1 MVPKL
6 TASGK
11 NLLLRALAGE
21 TITFT
26 KIQLGNG
33 IAQDPAEATGL
44 ANPIITVELSKIV
57 VGAEYVTLTAQF
69 TNGSITSGFHI
80 TEAGFYAKDPD
91 DDTKEILYAFG
102 NEDES
107 SADYVPDK
115 GNRILEMQFDALIF
129 IGDAENVSAA
139 ISSSLVYA
147 SKEDFDKHSAD
158 NANPHGV
165 TKQQV
170 GLGNVPNLAPSDQ
183 VQNFTEATALLNIA
197 SGEKNS
203 TLFGKI
209 KLAISKLIEHL
220 NNRNNPHST
229 TAAQVGAAAKTH
241 THNAQDINAGTLSVL
256 RGGTGLNAVS
266 NKCLLRGTGG
276 AGLYAFSGTGA
287 VYSNPATDSIPMFGT
302 LPVDCGGTGVKNL
315 EDLAVALT
323 MINSGLA
330 KIDIGT
336 YIGAGSY
343 GPDNKMFLSFPT
355 PPKLLVVMPAN
366 NTANGQYGG
375 FIAIRGV
382 TSSRAGGI
390 MDDVS
395 GEWGQLYFDW
405 YDNSVN
411 WYSSA
416 NECTQQN
423 KKGMTYIYFAIL

>member
-91 DDTKEILYAFG
+91 DDTKEILYALG

-147 SKEDFDKHSAD
+147 SKEDFDKHTAD

-183 VQNFTEATALLNIA
+183 VPTFTEATTLANIV
-197 SGEKNS
+197 SGEKAS

-209 KLAISKLIEHL
+209 KLAISKLIDHL
-220 NNRNNPHST
+220 NNRSNPHNT

-241 THNAQDINAGTLSVL
+241 THNAQDINAGTLSPL
-256 RGGTGLNAVS
+256 RGGTGISNPTNGALLIGNNSTRLLALNWSGALYSDGTNNPESGVLPVRYGGTGQTS
-266 NKCLLRGTGG
+266 LTGLATALTGVNGGLGKIVTGTYTGTGG
-276 AGLYAFSGTGA
+276 YGT
-287 VYSNPATDSIPMFGT
+287 SNKKT
-302 LPVDCGGTGVKNL
+302 LTFT
-315 EDLAVALT
+315 A
-323 MINSGLA
+323 
-330 KIDIGT
+330 
-336 YIGAGSY
+336 
-343 GPDNKMFLSFPT
+343 
-355 PPKLLVVMPAN
+355 PPKLLVVMPAT
-366 NTANGQYGG
+366 NTTNGQYGG
-375 FIAIRGV
+375 FVAVRGIA
-382 TSSRAGGI
+382 SSRAGGI

-395 GEWGQLYFDW
+395 GSWGQLYFSWDG
-405 YDNSVN
+405 NSVS

-416 NECTQQN
+416 NEYTQQN
-423 KKGMTYIYFAIL
+423 NSGMTYCYFAIL

>member
-33 IAQDPAEATGL
+33 TAQDPAEATGL

-57 VGAEYVTLTAQF
+57 VGTEYVTLTAQF
-69 TNGSITSGFHI
+69 SNNSITSGFHI
-80 TEAGFYAKDPD
+80 TEAGFFAKDPD
-91 DDTKEILYAFG
+91 DSTKEILYALG

-147 SKEDFDKHSAD
+147 SKEDFDKHTAD
-158 NANPHGV
+158 KNNPHSV

-183 VQNFTEATALLNIA
+183 VPTFTEATTLANIV
-197 SGEKNS
+197 SGEKAS

-209 KLAISKLIEHL
+209 KLAISKLIDHL
-220 NNRNNPHST
+220 NNRSNPHNT
-229 TAAQVGAAAKTH
+229 TAAQVGAAAKSH

-256 RGGTGLNAVS
+256 RGGTGRTTFPSGQML
-266 NKCLLRGTGG
+266 CGTGSGIDTISWCG
-276 AGLYAFSGTGA
+276 ALYSKGIN
-287 VYSNPATDSIPMFGT
+287 NPWSGT
-302 LPVDCGGTGVKNL
+302 LPVAYGGTGCTSL
-315 EDLAVALT
+315 TALATALAT
-323 MINSGLA
+323 ADSGLG
-330 KIDIGT
+330 KIVT
-336 YIGAGSY
+336 GSY
-343 GPDNKMFLSFPT
+343 SGTGGYGANNKKSLTFSA
-355 PPKLLVVMPAN
+355 PPKLLVVMPSS
-366 NTANGQYGG
+366 NTVGGSQGG
-375 FIAIRGV
+375 FIALRCIS
-382 TSSRAGGI
+382 SSRGGGI
-390 MDDVS
+390 LDDVP
-395 GEWGQLYFDW
+395 GPQFQLYYTWDG
-405 YDNSVN
+405 NTVT
-411 WYSSA
+411 WYSPN
-416 NECTQQN
+416 NEYSQQN
-423 KKGMTYIYFAIL
+423 LNGMTYYYFAIL

>member
-33 IAQDPAEATGL
+33 TAQDPAEATGL

-57 VGAEYVTLTAQF
+57 VGTEYVTLTAQF
-69 TNGSITSGFHI
+69 SNSSITSGFHI
-80 TEAGFYAKDPD
+80 TEAGFFAKDPD
-91 DDTKEILYAFG
+91 DSTKEILYALG

-147 SKEDFDKHSAD
+147 SKEDFDKHTAD
-158 NANPHGV
+158 KNNPHSV

-183 VQNFTEATALLNIA
+183 VPTFTEATTLANIV
-197 SGEKNS
+197 SGEKTS

-209 KLAISKLIEHL
+209 KLAISKLIDHL
-220 NNRNNPHST
+220 NNRSNPHNT
-229 TAAQVGAAAKTH
+229 TAAQVGAAAKSH

-256 RGGTGLNAVS
+256 RGGTGLSSPTNGAVILGQGS
-266 NKCLLRGTGG
+266 SALR
-276 AGLYAFSGTGA
+276 AFSWSGALYSSGTN
-287 VYSNPATDSIPMFGT
+287 NPRSGT
-302 LPVDCGGTGVKNL
+302 LPVAYGGTGCTSL
-315 EDLAVALT
+315 TALATALAT
-323 MINSGLA
+323 ADSGLG
-330 KIDIGT
+330 KIVT
-336 YIGAGSY
+336 GSY
-343 GPDNKMFLSFPT
+343 TGTGGYGPNKKMSLSFSA
-355 PPKLLVVMPAN
+355 PPKLLVVMPAG
-366 NTANGQYGG
+366 NTTNGQ
-375 FIAIRGV
+375 
-382 TSSRAGGI
+382 
-390 MDDVS
+390 
-395 GEWGQLYFDW
+395 
-405 YDNSVN
+405 
-411 WYSSA
+411 
-416 NECTQQN
+416 
-423 KKGMTYIYFAIL
+423 

>member
-33 IAQDPAEATGL
+33 TAQDPAEATGL

-57 VGAEYVTLTAQF
+57 VGTEYVTLTAQF
-69 TNGSITSGFHI
+69 SNSAITSGFHI

-91 DDTKEILYAFG
+91 DDTKEILYALG

-147 SKEDFDKHSAD
+147 AKEDFDKHTGD
-158 NANPHGV
+158 KNNPHSV
-165 TKQQV
+165 TKAQV
-170 GLGNVPNLAPSDQ
+170 GLGNVPNLSPSDQ
-183 VQNFTEATALLNIA
+183 VPTFTEATTLTNIV

-209 KLAISKLIEHL
+209 KLAISKLIDHL
-220 NNRNNPHST
+220 NNRSNPHNT
-229 TAAQVGAAAKTH
+229 TAAQVGAAAKSH

-256 RGGTGLNAVS
+256 RGGTGRTTFPSGQMLCGS
-266 NKCLLRGTGG
+266 ESGGIGTISWRG
-276 AGLYAFSGTGA
+276 ALYSYGTN
-287 VYSNPATDSIPMFGT
+287 NPLSGT
-302 LPVDCGGTGVKNL
+302 LPVAYGGTGCTSL
-315 EDLAVALT
+315 TALATALAT
-323 MINSGLA
+323 ADSGLG
-330 KIDIGT
+330 KIVTGSYIGT
-336 YIGAGSY
+336 GGY
-343 GPDNKMFLSFPT
+343 GTSNKKSLTFSA
-355 PPKLLVVMPAN
+355 PPKLLVVMPSDNA
-366 NTANGQYGG
+366 TNGQFGG
-375 FIAIRGV
+375 FIAVNGIH
-382 TSSRAGGI
+382 SSRAGGI
-390 MDDVS
+390 MDDTF
-395 GEWGQLYFDW
+395 GAWGQLYYTWDG
-405 YDNSVN
+405 NAVT
-411 WYSSA
+411 WYSDAS
-416 NECTQQN
+416 EYTQQN
-423 KKGMTYIYFAIL
+423 NSGMTYYYFAIL

>member
-33 IAQDPAEATGL
+33 TAQDPAEATGL

-57 VGAEYVTLTAQF
+57 VGTEYVTLTAQF
-69 TNGSITSGFHI
+69 SNSSITSGFHI
-80 TEAGFYAKDPD
+80 TEAGFFATDPD
-91 DDTKEILYAFG
+91 DSTKEILYALG

-147 SKEDFDKHSAD
+147 SKEDFDKHTAD
-158 NANPHGV
+158 KNNPHSV

-183 VQNFTEATALLNIA
+183 VPTFTEATTLANIA
-197 SGEKNS
+197 SGEKAS

-220 NNRNNPHST
+220 NNRSNPHNT
-229 TAAQVGAAAKTH
+229 TAAQVGAAAKSH

-256 RGGTGLNAVS
+256 RGGTGLSSPAYGAVIIGQGS
-266 NKCLLRGTGG
+266 NPLHAHSWSG
-276 AGLYAFSGTGA
+276 ALYSSGTN
-287 VYSNPATDSIPMFGT
+287 NPRSGT
-302 LPVDCGGTGVKNL
+302 LPVAYGGTGCTSL
-315 EDLAVALT
+315 TALATALAT
-323 MINSGLA
+323 ADSGLG
-330 KIDIGT
+330 KIVT
-336 YIGAGSY
+336 GSY
-343 GPDNKMFLSFPT
+343 SGTGGYGTHNKKSLTFSA
-355 PPKLLVVMPAN
+355 PPKLLVVMPAS
-366 NTANGQYGG
+366 NTSNGQRGG
-375 FIAIRGV
+375 FIALRGIS
-382 TSSRAGGI
+382 SSRAGGI
-390 MDDVS
+390 MDDVT
-395 GEWGQLYFDW
+395 GDWGQLYYTWDG
-405 YDNSVN
+405 NTVT
-411 WYSSA
+411 WYSPN
-416 NECTQQN
+416 NEYSQQN
-423 KKGMTYIYFAIL
+423 NNGMTYYYFAIL

>member
-33 IAQDPAEATGL
+33 TAQDPAEATGL

-57 VGAEYVTLTAQF
+57 VGTEYVTLTAQF
-69 TNGSITSGFHI
+69 SNSSITSGFHI
-80 TEAGFYAKDPD
+80 TEAGFFAKDPD
-91 DDTKEILYAFG
+91 DSTKEILYALG

-129 IGDAENVSAA
+129 IDDAENVSAA

-147 SKEDFDKHSAD
+147 SKEDFDRHTAD
-158 NANPHGV
+158 KNNPHSV

-183 VQNFTEATALLNIA
+183 VPTFTEATTLANIV
-197 SGEKNS
+197 SGEKAG

-209 KLAISKLIEHL
+209 KLAISKLIDHL
-220 NNRNNPHST
+220 NNRSNPHNT
-229 TAAQVGAAAKTH
+229 TAAQVGAAAKSH

-256 RGGTGLNAVS
+256 RGGTGLSSPTNGAVILGQGNS
-266 NKCLLRGTGG
+266 ALRAYSWYG
-276 AGLYAFSGTGA
+276 ALYSSGTN
-287 VYSNPATDSIPMFGT
+287 NPRSGT
-302 LPVDCGGTGVKNL
+302 LPVAYGGTGCTSL
-315 EDLAVALT
+315 TALATALAT
-323 MINSGLA
+323 ADSGLG
-330 KIDIGT
+330 KIVT
-336 YIGAGSY
+336 GSY
-343 GPDNKMFLSFPT
+343 TGTGGYGPNKKMSLSFSA
-355 PPKLLVVMPAN
+355 PPKLLVVMPSGNA
-366 NTANGQYGG
+366 TNGQYGG
-375 FIAIRGV
+375 FIAVKGIR
-382 TSSRAGGI
+382 SSRAGGI

-395 GEWGQLYFDW
+395 GAWGQLYYTW
-405 YDNSVN
+405 EGNAVT
-411 WYSSA
+411 WYSDA
-416 NECTQQN
+416 NEYTQQN
-423 KKGMTYIYFAIL
+423 NSGMTYYYFAIL

>member
-33 IAQDPAEATGL
+33 TAQDPAEATGL

-57 VGAEYVTLTAQF
+57 VGTEYVTLTAQF
-69 TNGSITSGFHI
+69 SNSAITSGFHI
-80 TEAGFYAKDPD
+80 TEAGFFATDPD
-91 DDTKEILYAFG
+91 DSTKEILYALG

-147 SKEDFDKHSAD
+147 SKEDFDKHTA
-158 NANPHGV
+158 NKNNPHSV

-183 VQNFTEATALLNIA
+183 VPTFTEATTLANIA
-197 SGEKNS
+197 SGEKAS

-209 KLAISKLIEHL
+209 KLAISKLIDHL
-220 NNRNNPHST
+220 NNRSNPHNT
-229 TAAQVGAAAKTH
+229 TAAQVGAAAKSH
-241 THNAQDINAGTLSVL
+241 THNAQDINAGTLSPL
-256 RGGTGLNAVS
+256 RGGTGISNPTNGALLIGNNSTRLLALNWSGALYSDGTNNPESGVLPVRYGGTGQKS
-266 NKCLLRGTGG
+266 LTGLATALTGVNGGLGKIVTGTYTGTGG
-276 AGLYAFSGTGA
+276 YGT
-287 VYSNPATDSIPMFGT
+287 SNKKT
-302 LPVDCGGTGVKNL
+302 LIFT
-315 EDLAVALT
+315 A
-323 MINSGLA
+323 
-330 KIDIGT
+330 
-336 YIGAGSY
+336 
-343 GPDNKMFLSFPT
+343 
-355 PPKLLVVMPAN
+355 PPKLLVVMPAT
-366 NTANGQYGG
+366 NTTNGQYGG
-375 FIAIRGV
+375 FVAVRGIA
-382 TSSRAGGI
+382 SSRAGGI

-395 GEWGQLYFDW
+395 GSWGQLYFSWDG
-405 YDNSVN
+405 NSVS

-416 NECTQQN
+416 NEYTQQN
-423 KKGMTYIYFAIL
+423 NSGMTYCYFAIL

>member
-33 IAQDPAEATGL
+33 TAQDPAEATGL

-57 VGAEYVTLTAQF
+57 VGTEYVTLTAQF
-69 TNGSITSGFHI
+69 SNSSITSGFHI
-80 TEAGFYAKDPD
+80 TEAGFFAKDPD
-91 DDTKEILYAFG
+91 DSTKEILYALG

-147 SKEDFDKHSAD
+147 SKEDFDKHTAD
-158 NANPHGV
+158 KNNPHSV

-183 VQNFTEATALLNIA
+183 VPTFTEATTLANIV
-197 SGEKNS
+197 SGEKAS

-209 KLAISKLIEHL
+209 KLAISKLIDHL
-220 NNRNNPHST
+220 NNRSNPHNT
-229 TAAQVGAAAKTH
+229 TAAQVGAAAKSH

-256 RGGTGLNAVS
+256 RGGTGRTTFPSGQML
-266 NKCLLRGTGG
+266 CGTGSGIGTISWCG
-276 AGLYAFSGTGA
+276 ALYSKGIN
-287 VYSNPATDSIPMFGT
+287 NPWSGT
-302 LPVDCGGTGVKNL
+302 LPVAYGGTGCTSL
-315 EDLAVALT
+315 TALATALAT
-323 MINSGLA
+323 ADSGLG
-330 KIDIGT
+330 KIAT
-336 YIGAGSY
+336 GSY
-343 GPDNKMFLSFPT
+343 TGTGGYGPNKKMSLSFSA
-355 PPKLLVVMPAN
+355 PPKLLVVMPSGNA
-366 NTANGQYGG
+366 TNGQYGG
-375 FIAIRGV
+375 FIAVKGIR
-382 TSSRAGGI
+382 SSRAGGI

-395 GEWGQLYFDW
+395 GSWGQLYYTWDG
-405 YDNSVN
+405 NAVT
-411 WYSSA
+411 WYSDAS
-416 NECTQQN
+416 EYTQQN
-423 KKGMTYIYFAIL
+423 NSGMTYYYFAIL

>member
-33 IAQDPAEATGL
+33 TAQDPAEATGL

-57 VGAEYVTLTAQF
+57 VGTEYVTLTAQF
-69 TNGSITSGFHI
+69 SNSAITSGFHI
-80 TEAGFYAKDPD
+80 TEAGFFATDPD
-91 DDTKEILYAFG
+91 DSTKEILYALG

-147 SKEDFDKHSAD
+147 SKEDFDKHTAD
-158 NANPHGV
+158 KSNPHSV

-183 VQNFTEATALLNIA
+183 VPTFTEATTLVNIV
-197 SGEKNS
+197 SGEKAS

-209 KLAISKLIEHL
+209 KLAISKLIDHL
-220 NNRNNPHST
+220 NNRSNPHNT
-229 TAAQVGAAAKTH
+229 TAAQVGAAAKSH
-241 THNAQDINAGTLSVL
+241 THNAQDINAGTLSAL
-256 RGGTGLNAVS
+256 RGGTGLMSPTSGAIIMGQYS
-266 NKCLLRGTGG
+266 TSLR
-276 AGLYAFSGTGA
+276 AFSWSGALYSSGTN
-287 VYSNPATDSIPMFGT
+287 NPRSGT
-302 LPVDCGGTGVKNL
+302 LPVAYGGTGCTSL
-315 EDLAVALT
+315 TALATALAT
-323 MINSGLA
+323 ADSGLG
-330 KIDIGT
+330 KIVT
-336 YIGAGSY
+336 GSY
-343 GPDNKMFLSFPT
+343 TGTGGCGPNKKMSLSFSA
-355 PPKLLVVMPAN
+355 PPKLLVVMPSGNA
-366 NTANGQYGG
+366 TNGQYGG
-375 FIAIRGV
+375 FIAVKGIR
-382 TSSRAGGI
+382 SSRAGGI

-395 GEWGQLYFDW
+395 GAWGQLYYTW
-405 YDNSVN
+405 EGNAVT
-411 WYSSA
+411 WYSDAS
-416 NECTQQN
+416 EYTQQN
-423 KKGMTYIYFAIL
+423 NSGMTYYYFAIL

>member
-33 IAQDPAEATGL
+33 IAQDPSEATGL

-57 VGAEYVTLTAQF
+57 VGTEYVTLTAQF
-69 TNGSITSGFHI
+69 SNSSITSGFHI
-80 TEAGFYAKDPD
+80 TEAGFFAKDPD
-91 DDTKEILYAFG
+91 DSTKEILYALG

-147 SKEDFDKHSAD
+147 SKEDFDKHTAD
-158 NANPHGV
+158 KNNPHSV

-183 VQNFTEATALLNIA
+183 VPTFTEATTLANIV
-197 SGEKNS
+197 SGEKAS

-209 KLAISKLIEHL
+209 KLAISKLIDHL
-220 NNRNNPHST
+220 NNRSNPHNT

-241 THNAQDINAGTLSVL
+241 THNAQDINAGTLSPL
-256 RGGTGLNAVS
+256 RGGTGISNPTNGALLIGNNSTRLLALNWSGALYSDGINNPESGVLPVRYGGTGQTS
-266 NKCLLRGTGG
+266 LTGLATALTGVNGGLGKIVTGTYTGTGG
-276 AGLYAFSGTGA
+276 YGT
-287 VYSNPATDSIPMFGT
+287 SNKKT
-302 LPVDCGGTGVKNL
+302 LTFT
-315 EDLAVALT
+315 A
-323 MINSGLA
+323 
-330 KIDIGT
+330 
-336 YIGAGSY
+336 
-343 GPDNKMFLSFPT
+343 
-355 PPKLLVVMPAN
+355 PPKLLVVMPAT
-366 NTANGQYGG
+366 NTTNGQYGG
-375 FIAIRGV
+375 FVAVRGIA
-382 TSSRAGGI
+382 SSRAGGI

-395 GEWGQLYFDW
+395 GSWGQLYFSWDG
-405 YDNSVN
+405 NSVS

-416 NECTQQN
+416 NEHTQQN
-423 KKGMTYIYFAIL
+423 NSGMTYCYFAIL

>member
-21 TITFT
+21 AITFT

-91 DDTKEILYAFG
+91 DDTKEILYALG

-147 SKEDFDKHSAD
+147 SKEDFDKHTAD

-183 VQNFTEATALLNIA
+183 VQYFTDATALVNIS

-209 KLAISKLIEHL
+209 KLAISKLIDHL
-220 NNRNNPHST
+220 NNRSNPHNT

-241 THNAQDINAGTLSVL
+241 THNAQDINAGTLSAL
-256 RGGTGLNAVS
+256 RGGTGLMSPTSGAIIMGQYS
-266 NKCLLRGTGG
+266 TSLR
-276 AGLYAFSGTGA
+276 AFSWSGALYSSGTN
-287 VYSNPATDSIPMFGT
+287 NPRSGT
-302 LPVDCGGTGVKNL
+302 LPVAYGGTGCTSL
-315 EDLAVALT
+315 TALATALAT
-323 MINSGLA
+323 ADSGLG
-330 KIDIGT
+330 KIVTGSYIGT
-336 YIGAGSY
+336 GGY
-343 GPDNKMFLSFPT
+343 GTSNKKSLTFSA
-355 PPKLLVVMPAN
+355 PPKLLVVMPSS
-366 NTANGQYGG
+366 NTIGGSQGG
-375 FIAIRGV
+375 FIALRGIS
-382 TSSRAGGI
+382 SSRGGGI
-390 MDDVS
+390 MDDVN
-395 GEWGQLYFDW
+395 GPQFQLYYTWDG
-405 YDNSVN
+405 NTVT
-411 WYSSA
+411 WYSPN
-416 NECTQQN
+416 NEYSQQN
-423 KKGMTYIYFAIL
+423 LNGMTYYYFAIL

>member
-33 IAQDPAEATGL
+33 TAQDPAEATGL

-57 VGAEYVTLTAQF
+57 VGTEYVTLTAQF
-69 TNGSITSGFHI
+69 SNSSITSGFHI
-80 TEAGFYAKDPD
+80 TEAGFFAKDPD
-91 DDTKEILYAFG
+91 DSTKEILYALG

-147 SKEDFDKHSAD
+147 SKEDFDKHTAGK
-158 NANPHGV
+158 NNPHSV

-183 VQNFTEATALLNIA
+183 VPTFTEATTLANIV
-197 SGEKNS
+197 SGEKAS

-209 KLAISKLIEHL
+209 KLAISKLIDHL
-220 NNRNNPHST
+220 NNRSNPHNT
-229 TAAQVGAAAKTH
+229 TAAQVGAAAKSH

-256 RGGTGLNAVS
+256 RGGTGLSSPTNGAVILGQGNS
-266 NKCLLRGTGG
+266 ALRAYSWYG
-276 AGLYAFSGTGA
+276 ALYSSGTN
-287 VYSNPATDSIPMFGT
+287 NPRSGT
-302 LPVDCGGTGVKNL
+302 LPVAYGGTGCTSL
-315 EDLAVALT
+315 TALATALAT
-323 MINSGLA
+323 ADSGLG
-330 KIDIGT
+330 KIVT
-336 YIGAGSY
+336 GSY
-343 GPDNKMFLSFPT
+343 SGTGGYGANNKKSLTFSA
-355 PPKLLVVMPAN
+355 PPKLLVVMPSS
-366 NTANGQYGG
+366 NTIGGSQGG
-375 FIAIRGV
+375 FIALRGIS
-382 TSSRAGGI
+382 SSRGGGI
-390 MDDVS
+390 MDDVA
-395 GEWGQLYFDW
+395 GPQFQLYYTWDG
-405 YDNSVN
+405 NTVT
-411 WYSSA
+411 WYSPN
-416 NECTQQN
+416 NEYSQQN
-423 KKGMTYIYFAIL
+423 LNGMTYYYFAIL

>member
-69 TNGSITSGFHI
+69 NNGSITSGFHI

-91 DDTKEILYAFG
+91 DDTKEILYALG

-147 SKEDFDKHSAD
+147 SKEDFDKHTA
-158 NANPHGV
+158 NKNNPHSV

-183 VQNFTEATALLNIA
+183 VPTFTEATTLANIA
-197 SGEKNS
+197 SGEKAS

-209 KLAISKLIEHL
+209 KLAISKLIDHL
-220 NNRNNPHST
+220 NNRSNPHNT

-241 THNAQDINAGTLSVL
+241 THNAQDINAGTLSPL
-256 RGGTGLNAVS
+256 RGGTGISNPTNGALLIGNNSTRLLALNWSGALYSDGTNNPESGVLPVRYGGTGQTS
-266 NKCLLRGTGG
+266 LTGLATALTGVNGGLGKIVTGTYTGTGG
-276 AGLYAFSGTGA
+276 YGTSNKKGLTFSA
-287 VYSNPATDSIPMFGT
+287 
-302 LPVDCGGTGVKNL
+302 
-315 EDLAVALT
+315 
-323 MINSGLA
+323 
-330 KIDIGT
+330 
-336 YIGAGSY
+336 
-343 GPDNKMFLSFPT
+343 
-355 PPKLLVVMPAN
+355 PPKLLVVMPSS
-366 NTANGQYGG
+366 NTIGGSHGG
-375 FIAIRGV
+375 FIALRGIS
-382 TSSRAGGI
+382 SSRGGGI
-390 MDDVS
+390 MDDVN
-395 GEWGQLYFDW
+395 GPQFQLYYTWDG
-405 YDNSVN
+405 NTVT
-411 WYSSA
+411 WYSPN
-416 NECTQQN
+416 NEYSQQN
-423 KKGMTYIYFAIL
+423 LNGMTYYYFAIL

>member
-33 IAQDPAEATGL
+33 TAQDPAEATGL

-57 VGAEYVTLTAQF
+57 VGTEYVTLTAQF
-69 TNGSITSGFHI
+69 SNSSITSGFHI
-80 TEAGFYAKDPD
+80 TEAGFFAKDPD
-91 DDTKEILYAFG
+91 DSTKEILYALG

-115 GNRILEMQFDALIF
+115 GNRILEMQFDVLIF

-147 SKEDFDKHSAD
+147 SKEDFDKHTAD
-158 NANPHGV
+158 KNNPHSV

-183 VQNFTEATALLNIA
+183 VPTFTEATTLANIV
-197 SGEKNS
+197 SGEKAS

-209 KLAISKLIEHL
+209 KLAISKLIDHL
-220 NNRNNPHST
+220 NNRSNPHNT
-229 TAAQVGAAAKTH
+229 TAAQVGAAAKSH

-256 RGGTGLNAVS
+256 RGGTGLSSPTNGAVILGQGNS
-266 NKCLLRGTGG
+266 ALRAYSWYG
-276 AGLYAFSGTGA
+276 ALYSSGTN
-287 VYSNPATDSIPMFGT
+287 NPRSGT
-302 LPVDCGGTGVKNL
+302 LPVAYGGTGCASL
-315 EDLAVALT
+315 TALATALAT
-323 MINSGLA
+323 ADSGLG
-330 KIDIGT
+330 KIVT
-336 YIGAGSY
+336 GSY
-343 GPDNKMFLSFPT
+343 SGTGGYGTNNKKSLTFSA
-355 PPKLLVVMPAN
+355 PPKLLVVMPAS
-366 NTANGQYGG
+366 NTSTGQHGG
-375 FIAIRGV
+375 FIALRGIS
-382 TSSRAGGI
+382 SSRAGGI

-395 GEWGQLYFDW
+395 GDWGQLYYTWDG
-405 YDNSVN
+405 NTVT
-411 WYSSA
+411 WYSPN
-416 NECTQQN
+416 NEYSQQN
-423 KKGMTYIYFAIL
+423 LNGMTYYYFAIL

>member
-33 IAQDPAEATGL
+33 TAQDPAEATGL

-57 VGAEYVTLTAQF
+57 VGTEYVTLTAQF
-69 TNGSITSGFHI
+69 SNSSITSGFHI
-80 TEAGFYAKDPD
+80 TEAGFFAKDPD
-91 DDTKEILYAFG
+91 DSTKEILYALG

-147 SKEDFDKHSAD
+147 SKEDFDKHTAD
-158 NANPHGV
+158 KNNPHSV

-183 VQNFTEATALLNIA
+183 VPTFTEATTLANIV
-197 SGEKNS
+197 SGEKAG

-209 KLAISKLIEHL
+209 KLAISKLIDHL
-220 NNRNNPHST
+220 NNRSNPHNT
-229 TAAQVGAAAKTH
+229 TAAQVGAAAKSH

-256 RGGTGLNAVS
+256 RGGTGLSSPTNGAVILGQGNS
-266 NKCLLRGTGG
+266 ALRAYSWYG
-276 AGLYAFSGTGA
+276 ALYSSGTN
-287 VYSNPATDSIPMFGT
+287 NPRSGT
-302 LPVDCGGTGVKNL
+302 LPVAYGGTGCTSL
-315 EDLAVALT
+315 TALATALAT
-323 MINSGLA
+323 ADSGLG
-330 KIDIGT
+330 KIVTGSYIGT
-336 YIGAGSY
+336 GGY
-343 GPDNKMFLSFPT
+343 GTSNKKSLTFSA
-355 PPKLLVVMPAN
+355 PPKLLVVMPSS
-366 NTANGQYGG
+366 NTIGGSQGG
-375 FIAIRGV
+375 FIALRGIS
-382 TSSRAGGI
+382 SSRGGGI
-390 MDDVS
+390 MDDVA
-395 GEWGQLYFDW
+395 GPQFQLYYTWDGP
-405 YDNSVN
+405 NN
-411 WYSSA
+411 EYS
-416 NECTQQN
+416 QQN
-423 KKGMTYIYFAIL
+423 LNGMTYYYFAIL

>member
-6 TASGK
+6 TSSGK

-33 IAQDPAEATGL
+33 TAQDPAEATGL

-57 VGAEYVTLTAQF
+57 VGTEYVTLTAQF
-69 TNGSITSGFHI
+69 SNSSITSGFHI
-80 TEAGFYAKDPD
+80 TEAGFFAKDPD
-91 DDTKEILYAFG
+91 DSTKEILYALG

-147 SKEDFDKHSAD
+147 SKEDFDKHTAD
-158 NANPHGV
+158 KNNPHSV

-183 VQNFTEATALLNIA
+183 VPTFTEATTLANIV
-197 SGEKNS
+197 SGEKAS

-209 KLAISKLIEHL
+209 KLAISKLIDHL
-220 NNRNNPHST
+220 NNRSNPHNT
-229 TAAQVGAAAKTH
+229 TAAQVGAAAKSH

-256 RGGTGLNAVS
+256 RGGTGLSSPTNGAVILGQGNS
-266 NKCLLRGTGG
+266 ALRAYSWYG
-276 AGLYAFSGTGA
+276 ALYSSGTN
-287 VYSNPATDSIPMFGT
+287 NPRSGT
-302 LPVDCGGTGVKNL
+302 LPVAYGGTGCTSL
-315 EDLAVALT
+315 TALATALAT
-323 MINSGLA
+323 ADSGLG
-330 KIDIGT
+330 KIVT
-336 YIGAGSY
+336 GSY
-343 GPDNKMFLSFPT
+343 SGTGGYGTNNKKSLTFSA
-355 PPKLLVVMPAN
+355 PPKLLVVMPAS
-366 NTANGQYGG
+366 NTSKGQRGG
-375 FIAIRGV
+375 FIALRGIS
-382 TSSRAGGI
+382 SSRAGGI

-395 GEWGQLYFDW
+395 GDWGQLYYTWDG
-405 YDNSVN
+405 NTVT
-411 WYSSA
+411 WYSPN
-416 NECTQQN
+416 NEYSQQN
-423 KKGMTYIYFAIL
+423 LNGMTYYYFAIL

>member
-33 IAQDPAEATGL
+33 TAQDPAEATGL

-57 VGAEYVTLTAQF
+57 VGTEYVTLTAQF
-69 TNGSITSGFHI
+69 SNSSITSGFHI
-80 TEAGFYAKDPD
+80 TEAGFFAKDPD
-91 DDTKEILYAFG
+91 DSTKEILYALG

-147 SKEDFDKHSAD
+147 SKEDFDKHTAD
-158 NANPHGV
+158 KNNPHSV

-183 VQNFTEATALLNIA
+183 VPIFTGATTLANIV
-197 SGEKNS
+197 SGEKAS

-209 KLAISKLIEHL
+209 KLAISKLIDHL
-220 NNRNNPHST
+220 NNRSNPHNT
-229 TAAQVGAAAKTH
+229 TAAQVGAAAKSH

-256 RGGTGLNAVS
+256 RGGTGRTTFPSGQML
-266 NKCLLRGTGG
+266 CGTGSGIDTISWCG
-276 AGLYAFSGTGA
+276 ALYSKGIN
-287 VYSNPATDSIPMFGT
+287 NPWSGT
-302 LPVDCGGTGVKNL
+302 LPVAYGGTGCTSL
-315 EDLAVALT
+315 TALATALAT
-323 MINSGLA
+323 ADSGLG
-330 KIDIGT
+330 KIVT
-336 YIGAGSY
+336 GSY
-343 GPDNKMFLSFPT
+343 SGTGGYGANNKKSLTFSA
-355 PPKLLVVMPAN
+355 PPKLLVVMPSS
-366 NTANGQYGG
+366 NTVGGSQGG
-375 FIAIRGV
+375 FIALRGIS
-382 TSSRAGGI
+382 SSRGGGI
-390 MDDVS
+390 MDNVA
-395 GEWGQLYFDW
+395 GPQFQLYYTWDG
-405 YDNSVN
+405 NTVT
-411 WYSSA
+411 WYSPN
-416 NECTQQN
+416 NEYSQQN
-423 KKGMTYIYFAIL
+423 LNGMTYYYFAIL

>member
-33 IAQDPAEATGL
+33 TAQDPAEATGL

-57 VGAEYVTLTAQF
+57 VGTEYVTLTAQF
-69 TNGSITSGFHI
+69 SNSSITSGFHI
-80 TEAGFYAKDPD
+80 TEAGFFAKDPD
-91 DDTKEILYAFG
+91 DSTKEILYALG

-147 SKEDFDKHSAD
+147 SKEDFDKHTAD
-158 NANPHGV
+158 KNNPHSV

-183 VQNFTEATALLNIA
+183 VPTFTEATTLANIA
-197 SGEKNS
+197 SGEKAS

-209 KLAISKLIEHL
+209 KLAISKLIDHL
-220 NNRNNPHST
+220 NNRSNPHNT
-229 TAAQVGAAAKTH
+229 TAAQVGAAAKSH

-256 RGGTGLNAVS
+256 RGGTGLSSPTNGAVILGQGNS
-266 NKCLLRGTGG
+266 ALRAYSWYG
-276 AGLYAFSGTGA
+276 ALYSSGTN
-287 VYSNPATDSIPMFGT
+287 NPRSGT
-302 LPVDCGGTGVKNL
+302 LPVAYGGTGCTSL
-315 EDLAVALT
+315 TALATALAT
-323 MINSGLA
+323 ADSGLG
-330 KIDIGT
+330 KIVT
-336 YIGAGSY
+336 GSY
-343 GPDNKMFLSFPT
+343 SGTGGYGTNNKKSLTFSA
-355 PPKLLVVMPAN
+355 PPKLLVVMPTS
-366 NTANGQYGG
+366 NTSTGQRGG
-375 FIAIRGV
+375 FIALRGIS
-382 TSSRAGGI
+382 SSRAGGI

-395 GEWGQLYFDW
+395 GDWGQLYYTWDG
-405 YDNSVN
+405 NTVT
-411 WYSSA
+411 WYSPN
-416 NECTQQN
+416 NEYSQQN
-423 KKGMTYIYFAIL
+423 LNGMTYYYFAIL